1 MKTEVLAP
9 SEASLS
15 RAAQALRQGAIVGLP
30 TETVYGLA
38 ASAFD
43 PAALASVFAAKARP
57 TFDPLIVHVVLEP
70 GQAAGSATVQLERQG
85 LVDGARLTPAARAAA
100 DALAAA
106 LWPGPLTLVLPRAA
120 RVPDLVTAGLD
131 GVGLRAPSHPVARA
145 LIARAGP
152 LAAPSANRFG
162 RISPT
167 TAAAVVAE
175 LDGLVPLVVDGGPC
189 DVGVES
195 TVVRVE
201 ADGRLL
207 LLRPGGVS
215 PERLA
220 ALSGRP
226 VERGATPKGPRPEEG
241 GAGLASPGTLESHYA
256 PRQPLLLLP
265 APLAE
270 RPAVPRPASV
280 ALLARDDD
288 PAPAAALLA
297 AATGAAPVLAVGLG
311 RDPALAARRLF
322 AALRELEASGAELL
336 VAEPPA
342 GEDGLWHAIRDR
354 LRRASAPRSP

>member
-9 SEASLS
+9 TEASLS
-15 RAAQALRQGAIVGLP
+15 RAAAALRGGAIVGLP

-70 GQAAGSATVQLERQG
+70 GEAAGSATVQLERQG

-220 ALSGRP
+220 ALSGRA
-226 VERGATPKGPRPEEG
+226 VERGATPKAPQG

-270 RPAVPRPASV
+270 RPVVPRAASV

-297 AATGAAPVLAVGLG
+297 AATGAAPVLALGLG

-354 LRRASAPRSP
+354 LRRASAPR

>member
-1 MKTEVLAP
+1 VKTEVLAP
-9 SEASLS
+9 TAESIA
-15 RAAQALRQGAIVGLP
+15 RAAAALRGGAIVGLP

-57 TFDPLIVHVVLEP
+57 TFDPLIVHVVLGP
-70 GQAAGSATVQLERQG
+70 GPAPGPATVQLERQG
-85 LVDGARLTPAARAAA
+85 LIDGARLTPAARAAA

-120 RVPDLVTAGLD
+120 KVPDLVTAGLD
-131 GVGLRAPSHPVARA
+131 GIGLRAPSHPVARA
-145 LIARAGP
+145 LIAQAGP

-175 LDGLVPLVVDGGPC
+175 LDGLVPLILDGGPC
-189 DVGVES
+189 EVGVES

-201 ADGRLL
+201 PDGRLL

-226 VERGATPKGPRPEEG
+226 VLRGATPRAPGT
-241 GAGLASPGTLESHYA
+241 GLASPGTLESHYA
-256 PRQPLLLLP
+256 PRQPLLLLD
-265 APLAE
+265 APLSE
-270 RPAVPRPASV
+270 RLVLPRALTSARSV

-297 AATGAAPVLAVGLG
+297 AASGAPPVVALGLG
-311 RDPALAARRLF
+311 PDPAVAARRLF
-322 AALRELEASGAELL
+322 AALRDLEASGAELL

-342 GEDGLWHAIRDR
+342 GEDGLWHAIKDR
-354 LRRASAPRSP
+354 LRRASAPR

>member
-9 SEASLS
+9 TEASLS
-15 RAAQALRQGAIVGLP
+15 RAAAALRAGALVGLP

-57 TFDPLIVHVVLEP
+57 TFDPLIVHVVLGP
-70 GQAAGSATVQLERQG
+70 GPACAQLEAQG

-145 LIARAGP
+145 LIAQAGP

-175 LDGLVPLVVDGGPC
+175 LDGLVPLVLDGGPC
-189 DVGVES
+189 AVGVES

-201 ADGRLL
+201 PDGRLL

-226 VERGATPKGPRPEEG
+226 VERGATPRAP

-256 PRQPLLLLP
+256 PRQPLLLLD
-265 APLAE
+265 APLSAAT
-270 RPAVPRPASV
+270 RLPRAASV

-288 PAPAAALLA
+288 PAPAAAHVA
-297 AATGAAPVLAVGLG
+297 AACGAAPVLALGLG
-311 RDPALAARRLF
+311 RDPAVAARRLF
-322 AALRELEASGAELL
+322 AALRELEASSAELL

-354 LRRASAPRSP
+354 LRRASAPR

>member
-1 MKTEVLAP
+1 VRTEVLAP
-9 SEASLS
+9 TEESIA
-15 RAAQALRQGAIVGLP
+15 RAAVALRGGAIVGLP

-70 GQAAGSATVQLERQG
+70 GPATAQLEALG

-106 LWPGPLTLVLPRAA
+106 LWPGPLTLVLPRAP

-175 LDGLVPLVVDGGPC
+175 LDGLVPLVLDGGPC

-215 PERLA
+215 AERLA
-220 ALSGRP
+220 ALSGRA
-226 VERGATPKGPRPEEG
+226 VLRGATPRHPAVEG
-241 GAGLASPGTLESHYA
+241 GSGLVSPGTLESHYA
-256 PRQPLLLLP
+256 PRQPLLLLD
-265 APLAE
+265 APLSALT
-270 RPAVPRPASV
+270 VLPRAASV
-280 ALLARDDD
+280 ALLARDED
-288 PAPAAALLA
+288 PGPAAALLA
-297 AATGAAPVLAVGLG
+297 AATGAAPVLALGLG
-311 RDPALAARRLF
+311 SDPGVAARRLF

-342 GEDGLWHAIRDR
+342 GEDGLWHAIGDR
-354 LRRASAPRSP
+354 LRRASAPRR